1 MEVEIID
8 ENGDLVLPISALY
21 ALLRR
26 KLCSLRG
33 RYLVARGGPCIP
45 SMLSLDEGDRVP
57 EVSFCPAGEPD
68 IVTYGGVLGRV
79 CIEVYKYF
87 EDRCA
92 ACAVK
97 VFSIL
102 GEEWLID
109 EDTLIEL
116 LSTARDYS
124 LPVEWSKGCIVLT
137 TCPEDYSVAKEQLKT
152 GDYIKGLQ
160 RLEEAITKFVE
171 RTGYRST

>member
-8 ENGDLVLPISALY
+8 ENGDLVLPISAVY

-26 KLCSLRG
+26 RQCSLRG
-33 RYLVARGGPCIP
+33 RYLVAQEGPCML
-45 SMLSLDEGDRVP
+45 SVLSLDEGDIVP
-57 EVSFCPAGEPD
+57 EVRFCPAGEPKV
-68 IVTYGGVLGRV
+68 ITYGGVLGRV

-92 ACAVK
+92 ACAIK

-109 EDTLIEL
+109 EGTLVEL
-116 LSTARDYS
+116 LRTAKDHN
-124 LPVEWSKGCIVLT
+124 LPIEWSKGCIVLT
-137 TCPEDYSVAKEQLKT
+137 SCPEDYSIAKEQLKT
-152 GDYIKGLQ
+152 GDYLKGLQ
-160 RLEEAITKFVE
+160 RLEEAITKFIE
-171 RTGYRST
+171 RTGYRQT